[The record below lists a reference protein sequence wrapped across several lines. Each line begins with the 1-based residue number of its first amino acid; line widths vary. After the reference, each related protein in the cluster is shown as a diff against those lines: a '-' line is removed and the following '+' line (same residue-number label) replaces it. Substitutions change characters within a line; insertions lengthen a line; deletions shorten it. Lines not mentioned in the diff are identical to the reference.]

1 MIEFPTDWIEK
12 RAMGLNVARI
22 FRSGLGLNW
31 IGIGRVPRWMM
42 AAVLRFISW
51 QMISN
56 TKAYDV
62 LTDMESWRYTCL
74 TAAAQA
80 AAQAAARA
88 AARAAQG
95 PARTQKQKKVAISVL
110 VSNCRRISSIAS
122 SACRLVVLSA
132 LPVSILCS
140 DFYLFFFMSFRHLIL
155 RFDLIDST
163 RS

>member
-42 AAVLRFISW
+42 AAVLRFISR

-74 TAAAQA
+74 TAAAQT
-80 AAQAAARA
+80 AAQA